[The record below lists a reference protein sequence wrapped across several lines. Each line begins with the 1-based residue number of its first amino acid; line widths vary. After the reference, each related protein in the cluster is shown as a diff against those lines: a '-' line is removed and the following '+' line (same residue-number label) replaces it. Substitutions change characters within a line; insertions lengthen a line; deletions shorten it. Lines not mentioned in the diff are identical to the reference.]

1 MRITYSKFGK
11 RMGRLG
17 NSIMQLCTLY
27 GMSRRYNR
35 ELVLPEWEY
44 QKYFKY
50 QIPITAKRDS
60 SKDIG
65 EPCYEFAEWN
75 YWDNKEKNA
84 GELMSISGWL
94 QSYKYWEE
102 YREEIRNKL
111 LEFDEEYKAKVYNK
125 FKHIFENGK
134 QTILIGIRVGDDYL
148 KNGNYEML
156 PILYQVSALY
166 KYFPDWVKNYN
177 VLIFSDNFQY
187 AKLNLDCYENIYF
200 AEGLNDIGQLCL
212 GTFCDHFIIPN
223 STFSVCQVILGQK
236 EGSVIVRPSKYF
248 KGYLE
253 KNHSTRDFWEEGWI
267 EHDYRG
273 EKIDLKDV
281 TFCIPVKYDHE
292 DRAENLNL
300 VIKWLNSNFNTNIF
314 VGEQGGNNMWKTT
327 NGWHNYTEFNDMK
340 VFHRTQMLNRMFS
353 MFAAPIDINFDCDNI
368 CPILQIAIGVEM
380 LRNKEADCVYP
391 YDGRVARVG
400 RQKWLKTLLETNGDC
415 GVFGGEVFRGTRS
428 IDPLSVGHIIMF
440 NKEKFFECGGENEN
454 FISYG
459 PEDVERW
466 ERFNKLMNVKR
477 LKGIVYHIDH
487 YCGPDSSGSNPYFG
501 KNYNEL
507 ERIRKMNKDQLI
519 KEVRSWEWVK
529 TKKEAF

>member
-1 MRITYSKFGK
+1 MSKTITYPHWN
-11 RMGRLG
+11 RMGRMS
-17 NSIMQLCTLY
+17 NMMWELCSLY
-27 GMSRRYNR
+27 GMAERYDR
-35 ELVLPEWEY
+35 IPIIPLEWKY
-44 QKYFKY
+44 QKYFKHNV
-50 QIPITAKRDS
+50 IVDG
-60 SKDIG
+60 SKKSEEIG
-65 EPCYEFAEWN
+65 ESCYEFPKWE
-75 YWDNKEKNA
+75 YWDGAEKKA
-84 GELMSISGWL
+84 EDVFSIGGWL
-94 QSYKYWEE
+94 QSSKYFNKEIAKKLFE
-102 YREEIRNKL
+102 FKDEFREKMMTKWG
-111 LEFDEEYKAKVYNK
+111 Y
-125 FKHIFENGK
+125 IFEK
-134 QTILIGIRVGDDYL
+134 PVICIQFRVGKDYVD
-148 KNGNYEML
+148 NGNYEIL
-156 PILYQVSALY
+156 PILYQISALY
-166 KYFPDWVKNYN
+166 KYFPDWREKYN
-177 VLIFSDNFQY
+177 ILVCSDDMQY
-187 AKLNLDCYENIYF
+187 AKLNMDCHENIFF
-200 AEGLNDIGQLCL
+200 AEGIDIEQMFLATQC
-212 GTFCDHFIIPN
+212 THFILVN
-223 STFSVCQVILGQK
+223 STFSWWSAFLSNKGGTVI
-236 EGSVIVRPSKYF
+236 RPSKYF

-253 KNHSTRDFWEEGWI
+253 KNHSTRDFWEEEWI

-292 DRAENLNL
+292 DRSDNLNL
-300 VIKWLNSNFNTNIF
+300 VIKWLNNNFITNIF
-314 VGEQGGNNMWKTT
+314 IGEQGGNNMWKNT
-327 NGWHNYTEFNDMK
+327 NGWHNYIEFSNMK

-353 MFAAPIDINFDCDNI
+353 MLETPIDVNFDCDNI
-368 CPILQIAIGVEM
+368 CPILQIVLGIEM

-400 RQKWLKTLLETNGDC
+400 RQKWLKTLLESNGDC
-415 GVFGGEVFRGTRS
+415 GVFGGEIFRGTRE

-440 NKEKFFECGGENEN
+440 NKEKFFEGGGENEN

-466 ERFNKLMNVKR
+466 ERFNKLINVKR